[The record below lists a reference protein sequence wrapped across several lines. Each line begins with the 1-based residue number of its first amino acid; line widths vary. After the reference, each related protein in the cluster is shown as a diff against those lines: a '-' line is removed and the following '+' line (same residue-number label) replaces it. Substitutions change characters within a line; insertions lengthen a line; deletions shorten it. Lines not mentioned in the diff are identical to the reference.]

1 MCRTRASGDREAS
14 LPLAAVSKGLARGT
28 LLCWG
33 WKGLS
38 LLHLGRLH
46 LHRAV
51 ALVLLHLG
59 LLVAVWLPD
68 PAVQHLRG
76 GIVHLLPA
84 VEAAALAQRADRV
97 REGVVQVVEEHLVPA
112 VLAAEDQG
120 HGVVQH
126 GPGALRVGGQELVP
140 GVGVGEVRDEHPRRG
155 VAEAREAG
163 DGQHEA
169 PALAER
175 AAERPGAEEPDAC
188 PDARD
193 EEGVLDAAREP
204 LLPELLVALA
214 ARARV
219 REVEVPLDGEEGAS
233 VVETEEVDQGQH
245 RAREHQAEGV
255 DREGVLLVPPGP
267 LQQPILELLRVPAEL
282 ALVQQVDRA
291 GVVAVVLQHELLPRE
306 GEEVTEGVGDVALPL
321 IGRESGS
328 VHHIVIDVDVL
339 DGNVGKG
346 KAERQGAGPPVVG
359 EEGQSRAVRANHE
372 ALCHEDQRQDVP
384 HVHHL
389 LRRDLREKECQLRRH
404 RVRLVRRG
412 EEAARFVAAVG
423 VVLLHRQ
430 HLVAAL
436 RGVLVVGVAL
446 IGHKPLHGRDLVV
459 VLILL
464 LELIEVLVGAVE
476 HRGPRM
482 LGLRAGAEQRLTSGH
497 RCGCTRRAGRTLLL

>member
-169 PALAER
+169 PALAEGT
-175 AAERPGAEEPDAC
+175 AQGPGAQEPDAG
-188 PDARD
+188 PEAGNEQR
-193 EEGVLDAAREP
+193 VLGTAREP
-204 LLPELLVALA
+204 LLVELLVALA
-214 ARARV
+214 SGARV
-219 REVEVPLDGEEGAS
+219 GEVEVPLDGEEGAS

-291 GVVAVVLQHELLPRE
+291 GVVAVVLQHELLPGQR
-306 GEEVTEGVGDVALPL
+306 EEVAEGVGDVALPL
-321 IGRESGS
+321 VGREGRAM
-328 VHHIVIDVDVL
+328 HHIVVDVDVL
-339 DGNVGKG
+339 NGDVREGQ
-346 KAERQGAGPPVVG
+346 AEDQCAGPPVLG
-359 EEGQSRAVRANHE
+359 EEGQRDGVGAHHQ
-372 ALCHEDQRQDVP
+372 ALRHEDQRQDVP

-389 LRRDLREKECQLRRH
+389 LGGDLREQERKLGWH
-404 RVRLVRRG
+404 GVRLVGRR
-412 EEAARFVAAVG
+412 EEAASDVAAVG
-423 VVLLHRQ
+423 IIFLHRE
-430 HLVAAL
+430 HLVLAL
-436 RGVLVVGVAL
+436 RDGSPVRVGLVRHEVLHA
-446 IGHKPLHGRDLVV
+446 RDLVV

-497 RCGCTRRAGRTLLL
+497 RCGCTRRAGRTLL